1 MEPNMQRKK
10 TKTRKLSIRKKI
22 LIPCLLMNLAACVL
36 IGMAL
41 YQRAKE
47 ELIAAA
53 QDGAGFAAQVA
64 ADKMDID
71 ALETLRPGDEE
82 TEAYQSMFREINE
95 LRKDSPILYLYT
107 IANVDGRYVYILD
120 TDESADRY
128 GIYED
133 ASGEMNEYMEQCF
146 ASKEP
151 VEEPS
156 IDDSDGEQVLS
167 AYLPL
172 FDSEGSFMGI
182 LGADYDAASI
192 QDSLNG
198 LKHRCILIV
207 TIFLLLGYG
216 VIFFVTSRI
225 SRSLMAVDSKVG
237 NLNSSDGDLTRTLDI
252 TSGDELELIA
262 GKMNEFLEHLRAVI
276 QKIARSSDLLQDSS
290 GNVSHNIAD
299 AAQQLSEVS
308 ATMEEMSA
316 MMEETSASLQQ
327 IYGHAT
333 HMEELVEVVQ
343 SRAGEGFEMT
353 KEISRRAEDSLE
365 DSLQAKENTS
375 GMMHQIEQSV
385 YQKMEEAKEV
395 ERIQGLTSDIMNIA
409 SQTNLL
415 ALNASIEAARAGE
428 HGKGFAVVADEIGKL
443 AADCG
448 QTAGQIQ
455 EISNTVI
462 QSVGALASETTRML
476 DFVSENVMHDYDE
489 LVDTEKRYHEDAD
502 TMRNF
507 MEEFSS
513 KAKEMQQ
520 AIAHITDVMD
530 GLSSATE
537 ENARGIENVTASTTR
552 LLKNVNNVEEQAGQ
566 NLQVV
571 EELNG
576 IIAQFKYE

>member
-1 MEPNMQRKK
+1 MGQKIQRTKE
-10 TKTRKLSIRKKI
+10 KTRKLSIRMKI
-22 LIPCLLMNLAACVL
+22 LIPCLLLNLVACVM
-36 IGMAL
+36 IGLSL
-41 YQRAKE
+41 YGRASE

-53 QDGAGFAAQVA
+53 QNGAGFAAQVA
-64 ADKMDID
+64 AGRLDVD
-71 ALETLRPGDEE
+71 AVRDFRPGDEE
-82 TEAYQSMFREINE
+82 TEVYQKVRREMNE
-95 LRKDSPILYLYT
+95 LRQDSPILYLYT
-107 IANVDGRYVYILD
+107 MAEENGSYVYVLD
-120 TDESADRY
+120 TDESEDRY
-128 GIYED
+128 GIFHDAGED
-133 ASGEMNEYMEQCF
+133 MNSYMEQCF
-146 ASKEP
+146 TTREQ
-151 VEEPS
+151 VVEPS
-156 IDDSDGEQVLS
+156 INESDEDLVLS
-167 AYLPL
+167 AYLPIY
-172 FDSEGSFMGI
+172 DSEGVFVGI
-182 LGADYDAASI
+182 LGADYDASSI

-207 TIFLLLGYG
+207 TVFLLLGYG

-225 SRSLMAVDSKVG
+225 SKSLMAVDAKVG
-237 NLNSSDGDLTRTLDI
+237 DLNSSDGDLTKTLDI

-262 GKMNEFLEHLRAVI
+262 DKMNAFLGHLREVVV
-276 QKIARSSDLLQDSS
+276 KIARSSEILQDSS

-316 MMEETSASLQQ
+316 MMEESAASLQQ

-343 SRAGEGFEMT
+343 SRASEGFDMT
-353 KEISRRAEDSLE
+353 KEISARAQASLE
-365 DSLQAKENTS
+365 DSVKAKENTS
-375 GMMHQIEQSV
+375 GMMQQIEQSV
-385 YQKMEEAKEV
+385 YRKMEEAREV

-448 QTAGQIQ
+448 KTAGQIQ

-462 QSVGALASETTRML
+462 HSVSALASETTRML

-489 LVDTEKRYHEDAD
+489 LVDTERRYHEDAD
-502 TMRNF
+502 TMRSF

-513 KAKEMQQ
+513 RAQEMRQE
-520 AIAHITDVMD
+520 ITHITEVMD

-537 ENARGIENVTASTTR
+537 ENARGIENVTASTT
-552 LLKNVNNVEEQAGQ
+552 LLVKNVNNVEEQAGQ
-566 NLQVV
+566 NLEVV
-571 EELNG
+571 EQLNG
-576 IIAQFKYE
+576 IIDQFKYE